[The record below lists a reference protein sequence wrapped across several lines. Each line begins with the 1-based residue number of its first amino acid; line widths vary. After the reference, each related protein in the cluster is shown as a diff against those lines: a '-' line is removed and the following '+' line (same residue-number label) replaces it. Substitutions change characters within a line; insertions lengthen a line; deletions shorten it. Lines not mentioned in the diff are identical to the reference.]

1 MKLSKIIVVSDGGL
15 ANRIRPIFSAIALA
29 ELLGLAHSDVSVYW
43 KPSPVCDA
51 SLTDVITTP
60 LNEVGEDFIGGLDE
74 EATLLYREGSV
85 KNAINVF
92 KRKDIALLLERCAPI
107 VIDNIPSA
115 VDCVET
121 LSNNCTTLVI
131 FDNQVLG
138 LGPPLY
144 NLYLN
149 KIQSLLFTS
158 EIEETASLF
167 ISQNK
172 LGRGSLAVHAR
183 GTDFRVPF
191 SYYSRKICLE
201 DLSAPWFFAS
211 DSRSFDRLAAKKF
224 KNMIIR
230 EKMSVDHSAGFLG
243 FGESLF
249 RSRQS
254 IIDAAIDL
262 RILSSLNLK
271 IFHPNSTFGLLASE
285 CGSAAIRE
293 DCREL
298 WV

>member
-1 MKLSKIIVVSDGGL
+1 MLSRIIVVSDGGL
-15 ANRIRPIFSAIALA
+15 ANRIRPIFSAMALA
-29 ELLGLAHSDVSVYW
+29 ELVGLAYSDVSVYW

-51 SLTDVITTP
+51 SLTDVIDTP
-60 LNEVGEDFIGGLDE
+60 LEEVGEDFIGGLE
-74 EATLLYREGSV
+74 KESILLYREGSL
-85 KNAINVF
+85 KNAINDF
-92 KRKDIALLLERCAPI
+92 KRKDIARLGNKCRKQSIESI
-107 VIDNIPSA
+107 SS
-115 VDCVET
+115 VEDYT
-121 LSNNCTTLVI
+121 HELINCCRTLVV
-131 FDNQVLG
+131 FDNQLLG
-138 LGPPLY
+138 SSPSLK
-144 NLYLN
+144 NLYMK
-149 KIQSLLFTS
+149 KIRSLKFTR
-158 EIEETASLF
+158 EIEDFASF
-167 ISQNK
+167 FCAQNK
-172 LGRGSLAVHAR
+172 LNKGSLAVHAR
-183 GTDFRVPF
+183 GTDFLTPF

-211 DSRSFDRLAAKKF
+211 DSRSFDHLAAKKF

-230 EKMSVDHSAGFLG
+230 EKISVDHSAGFLG

-285 CGSAAIRE
+285 CGSAGIRE

-298 WV
+298 RV